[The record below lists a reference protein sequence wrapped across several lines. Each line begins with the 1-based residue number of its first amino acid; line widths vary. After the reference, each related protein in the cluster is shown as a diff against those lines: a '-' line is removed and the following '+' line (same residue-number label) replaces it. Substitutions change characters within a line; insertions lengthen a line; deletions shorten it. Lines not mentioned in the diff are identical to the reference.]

1 MGVIMK
7 HDDLLLQIDNLCKMI
22 INKRREIRV
31 EPKYKFSRA
40 NWYIA
45 EFRWQDQ
52 RKVFKWCEQEF
63 GQHPY
68 RPDAWSRWKTM
79 PANAIAF
86 RDEKDY
92 VWFMLR
98 WS

>member
-1 MGVIMK
+1 MNSADRIR
-7 HDDLLLQIDNLCKMI
+7 LIDEMMDELTITKS
-22 INKRREIRV
+22 
-31 EPKYKFSRA
+31 KYKFSR

-52 RKVFKWCEQEF
+52 RRVFQWCEEQF
-63 GQHPY
+63 GQHPGS
-68 RPDAWSRWKTM
+68 PDAWSRWKTM
-79 PANAIAF
+79 PQNAIAF

-92 VWFMLR
+92 AWFVLR